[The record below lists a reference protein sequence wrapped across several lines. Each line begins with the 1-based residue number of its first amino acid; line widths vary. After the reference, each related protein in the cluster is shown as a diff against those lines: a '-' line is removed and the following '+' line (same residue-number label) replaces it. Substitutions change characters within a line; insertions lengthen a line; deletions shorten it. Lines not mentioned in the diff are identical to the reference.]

1 MNRKLNKKKVFILIL
16 IILIIILTIVFSILY
31 NKNIAV
37 RFFLDTNVFRKNI
50 SENTLPKIDT
60 EGCYGYAFNNY
71 IITLEGNV
79 LTYYNESANKT
90 CTLDLDISEPIF
102 ESSGKYLCVAEK
114 NGSKIYL
121 INGKNIVW
129 QKSIEG
135 SVTQVS
141 LNKNGYV
148 AIAIS
153 DTTYKNIC
161 KVYNEQ
167 GSELFTSYLSKSYI
181 IDSAISDDNKYL
193 ALAEANFSGINIQS
207 SIKIISIDKTLQNI
221 PDTIEYNYAAP
232 IDNFVISIDYC
243 NSNNLVCLYD
253 NHIDIIKNNNLEE
266 VCNFETSNI
275 LFADINNKIIQI
287 EKKNSGTFSSSFEL
301 QIIDPVTLDKKTYA
315 LEKEP
320 KSMEVYGNVIAI
332 NYGSNVLFINNSGW
346 LIKDYTSNQEVQ
358 SIVLSDNIA
367 GIVYK
372 NKIEFLEL

>member
-31 NKNIAV
+31 NKNMAV
-37 RFFLDTNVFRKNI
+37 RVFFDKNVFRKNI

-60 EGCYGYAFNNY
+60 EDCYSYAFNNY
-71 IITLEGNV
+71 IVTLERNV

-90 CTLDLDISEPIF
+90 YTLDIDISEPIF
-102 ESSGKYLCVAEK
+102 ESSGKYLCVAER

-121 INGKNIVW
+121 INGKDIVW
-129 QKSIEG
+129 QKSVEG
-135 SVTQVS
+135 NITQVS

-181 IDSAISDDNKYL
+181 IDSAISNDNKYL
-193 ALAEANFSGINIQS
+193 ALAEANFSGISIQS
-207 SIKIISIDKTLQNI
+207 SIKIISIDKTLQNS
-221 PDTIEYNYAAP
+221 PDTIEYNYVAP

-266 VCNFETSNI
+266 VCNFEASNI
-275 LFADINNKIIQI
+275 LFADINNKIIQV
-287 EKKNSGTFSSSFEL
+287 EKKNSGAFSSSFEL
-301 QIIDPVTLDKKTYA
+301 QMIDSVTLDKKTYT

-332 NYGSNVLFINNSGW
+332 NYGSEVLFINNSGW
-346 LIKDYTSNQEVQ
+346 LIKDYTSYQEVQ
-358 SIVLSDNIA
+358 SIVLSNNVA

-372 NKIEFLEL
+372 NKIEFLSL